1 MLPKKASA
9 GEHSIMSKTIAR
21 PMMQDLVKTAMAES
35 ARRAN
40 VNVAHEA
47 ALQTAKVA
55 GEKCSE
61 HDCPM
66 SECEHK
72 HKSEKK
78 ASDQDVEK
86 LASALDFLAD
96 KIKEGADLHG
106 PYHLSEHLVTSPP
119 GVSQATASGT
129 LPDHKGQGVHVVPMH
144 TGSEKGL
151 PAEHGTTKNET
162 NLNHAPAEHQK
173 QIEKNYG
180 GKTAGVV
187 GLVRAKLASDE
198 HEKKETEGLDAAKKG
213 LEEAEKAH
221 KSEPENKEASLADYM
236 AGRVKAAEDA
246 INPAQISAG
255 KAVPPAAVE
264 SGERI
269 PQQPAGGAPQG
280 PTGHVMSNK
289 GAIDLKRGEAYANR
303 KEDLKKYFAE
313 PAMSAE
319 HDKTLQVAF
328 SHTPQAGPKIA
339 SAEGV
344 DQQPPPAGESVKTA
358 AASALLSKL
367 AASIDA
373 DKNKES
379 GARA

>member
-9 GEHSIMSKTIAR
+9 GENSMPKLTAR
-21 PMMQDLVKTAMAES
+21 PMLQDLVKSAMAAS
-35 ARRAN
+35 AHR
-40 VNVAHEA
+40 VNVSQEA
-47 ALQTAKVA
+47 ALQVVKVA
-55 GEKCSE
+55 GEKCAE
-61 HDCPM
+61 HDMPM
-66 SECEHK
+66 SECAHMHK
-72 HKSEKK
+72 TEKK
-78 ASDQDVEK
+78 ASEQKVEK

-96 KIKEGADLHG
+96 KIKGAADLAG

-119 GVSQATASGT
+119 GVSHATAAGQ

-151 PAEHGTTKNET
+151 PTEHGTTKNET

-180 GKTAGVV
+180 GKTASPLELIRSKV
-187 GLVRAKLASDE
+187 AADE
-198 HEKKETEGLDAAKKG
+198 HEKKETEGLEVAKKG

-221 KSEPENKEASLADYM
+221 KSEPENKKEASLAEYIS
-236 AGRVKAAEDA
+236 GRVSKVAEDA
-246 INPAQISAG
+246 ISPAHISAG
-255 KAVPPAAVE
+255 AAVPPATSE
-264 SGERI
+264 GGEKAK
-269 PQQPAGGAPQG
+269 QQPAGGAPQG

-313 PAMSAE
+313 PAMSAD
-319 HDKTLQVAF
+319 HDKVLQVAF

-339 SAEGV
+339 SAEGAEP
-344 DQQPPPAGESVKTA
+344 QPPPAGVSVKTA

-367 AASIDA
+367 AASIEA
-373 DKNKES
+373 EKNKES